1 MFSVRVFQPAMASI
15 DDKKD
20 CILAQERRLA
30 VAVASQII
38 DRPKQSIWM
47 ILIPVVFIYYFYRLQ
62 RYANG
67 RKEFVE
73 HFMISRERA
82 MEEAFS
88 AVKSGKR
95 PDALKLCR
103 MSTVPSQIYA
113 EYGDWLTVLIDHYMD
128 LLQAEGDRIEDL
140 IKSVYK
146 TRTNYLLFFNRLNSV
161 EKKFNT
167 ALKPH
172 LPDSI
177 DGANSIMTAME
188 TYSTAWRRNQVESIF
203 SGKA

>member
-1 MFSVRVFQPAMASI
+1 MFSVRVSQSAMASL
-15 DDKKD
+15 DEKKD
-20 CILAQERRLA
+20 CILAQERKLA
-30 VAVASQII
+30 VTVASQVI
-38 DRPKQSIWM
+38 DKPKLSIWM

-62 RYANG
+62 RYSSG
-67 RKEFVE
+67 RREFAE
-73 HFMISRERA
+73 HFMISRVRA
-82 MEEAFS
+82 MDEAFS

-103 MSTVPSQIYA
+103 MSTVPSQIYS
-113 EYGDWLTVLIDHYMD
+113 EYKDWLTVLIDHYMD
-128 LLQAEGDRIEDL
+128 LLQAEGDQIEDL

-146 TRTNYLLFFNRLNSV
+146 SRTNYLLFFNRLNSV
-161 EKKFNT
+161 EKKFNS

-177 DGANSIMTAME
+177 DGANSIVTAME
-188 TYSTAWRRNQVESIF
+188 TCSTEWRRNQVESIF